1 MKTIFVQYQREL
13 IYVFLNNVDLMLLQ
27 MKLEAA

>member
-1 MKTIFVQYQREL
+1 MKPVNFKL
-13 IYVFLNNVDLMLLQ
+13 NIYVFLNNVDLMLLQ